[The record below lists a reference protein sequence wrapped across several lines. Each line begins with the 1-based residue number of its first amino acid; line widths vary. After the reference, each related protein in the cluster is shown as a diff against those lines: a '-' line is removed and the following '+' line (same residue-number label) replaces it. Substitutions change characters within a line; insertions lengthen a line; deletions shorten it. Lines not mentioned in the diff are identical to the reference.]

1 MSSEIEEFDEQ
12 IIDLLQGI
20 KKVLEREVPTL
31 RGAER
36 IERCS
41 YLKNRLTRAK
51 QVHRTIVVEIRDLPK
66 DQVADW
72 EAKAKQYETEIGQL
86 LQDVDWAE
94 TTGKNGGG
102 GDEQKKRTP
111 DEMTAKELT
120 QQAMVVQEQTHEATS
135 RTKRIV
141 EQTIEIGAAVN
152 NEIIKQGEQIH
163 NIAEGIQHVESNL
176 KRADKQ
182 LRVFMRRMSTD
193 KIFLLFIFLTVI
205 GLVVA
210 IVLYIL
216 KQQGVVKI
224 GS

>member
-1 MSSEIEEFDEQ
+1 MI
-12 IIDLLQGI
+12 LLSGYPPNTQ
-20 KKVLEREVPTL
+20 
-31 RGAER
+31 
-36 IERCS
+36 RCS

-66 DQVADW
+66 ELAPDW
-72 EAKAKQYETEIGQL
+72 EAKAKGYEAEIGQL
-86 LQDVDWAE
+86 LQDVEWAE
-94 TTGKNGGG
+94 TTAKSG
-102 GDEQKKRTP
+102 GDEPKKRTP

-120 QQAMVVQEQTHEATS
+120 QQAMVVQEQTHEATA

-152 NEIIKQGEQIH
+152 NEIVKQGEQIH

-224 GS
+224 GSR